1 MILLRRR
8 PLPPRRRGRDSQPN
22 PVGTT
27 GRSILLYPRSPRLP
41 TRPPQPSLTTLGQTL
56 PQPPPPAGPPP
67 LLTPVAPA
75 PMAAAMERAGTMV
88 ATMAA
93 ARLAVLPARAAVALG
108 ARAQADWARLGRAG
122 KAKALAAQGEARG
135 IFLVKVARGR
145 PRGVARVTRAPR
157 ARVHHRMATQVQ
169 VRRQANGAGTQG
181 ATPSE
186 VAYRVAR
193 TLPGRSLAFW
203 LPPPRWRAHL

>member
-1 MILLRRR
+1 ME
-8 PLPPRRRGRDSQPN
+8 
-22 PVGTT
+22 TT
-27 GRSILLYPRSPRLP
+27 IRSILRCPRSPRLP
-41 TRPPQPSLTTLGQTL
+41 TTHPQLSLTTLGQTL
-56 PQPPPPAGPPP
+56 PQPPAAPPL

-93 ARLAVLPARAAVALG
+93 RLTVLPARAAVALG
-108 ARAQADWARLGRAG
+108 ARAQTDWARLGRSG
-122 KAKALAAQGEARG
+122 KVEILAAQGEARG

-145 PRGVARVTRAPR
+145 PRGAARVTRAPR
-157 ARVHHRMATQVQ
+157 ARVHRRVAIQVQ
-169 VRRQANGAGTQG
+169 VWRQAIGETQG
-181 ATPSE
+181 ATPSQ

-203 LPPPRWRAHL
+203 LRPPRWRAHL